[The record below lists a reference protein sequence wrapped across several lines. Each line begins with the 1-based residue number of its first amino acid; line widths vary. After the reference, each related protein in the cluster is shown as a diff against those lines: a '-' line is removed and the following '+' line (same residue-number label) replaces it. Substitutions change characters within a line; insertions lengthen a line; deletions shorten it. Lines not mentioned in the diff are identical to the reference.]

1 MTQNYSY
8 RIEWLGRVYTI
19 NRPTPEAALRD
30 RILKL
35 RALQES
41 APKPQR
47 TVQVR
52 AA

>member
-1 MTQNYSY
+1 VTQNYSY
-8 RIEWLGRVYTI
+8 RIEWLGRIYTI
-19 NRPTPEAALRD
+19 NRATPEAALRD

-41 APKPQR
+41 SPKPKR
-47 TVQVR
+47 KVQVR